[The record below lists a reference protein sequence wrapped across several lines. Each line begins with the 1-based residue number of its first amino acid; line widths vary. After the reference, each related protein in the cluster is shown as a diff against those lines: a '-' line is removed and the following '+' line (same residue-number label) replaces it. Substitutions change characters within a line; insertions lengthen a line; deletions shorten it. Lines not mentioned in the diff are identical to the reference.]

1 MKKNLVLTGMMGVG
15 KSTIGRSL
23 SKKLNMRFVDLDRL
37 IEKKESSTIKEI
49 FKQKGEKYFRNLER
63 KIALKKL
70 KQENSIIAL
79 GGGAFIDSQIR
90 KEVLKNCIS
99 FWLEVKIKVILN
111 RSRNLKKRPLL
122 NRVNLKSTFHDIY
135 ERRKKVYSLADFK
148 INCTRI
154 SKSKV
159 TGKIIKIYESQ

>member
-37 IEKKESSTIKEI
+37 IEKRESSTIKEI
-49 FKQKGEKYFRNLER
+49 FKKKGEKYFRNLER

-79 GGGAFIDSQIR
+79 GGGAFIDSHIR

-99 FWLEVKIKVILN
+99 FWLDVKVEVVLS
-111 RSRNLKKRPLL
+111 RSRSLKKRPLL
-122 NRVNLKSTFHDIY
+122 NRGNLKIAFQDIY
-135 ERRKKVYSLADFK
+135 ERRKKVYSLADFR
-148 INCTRI
+148 INCARLN
-154 SKSKV
+154 KFKV
-159 TGKIIKIYESQ
+159 TRKIINIYESQ

>member
-23 SKKLNMRFVDLDRL
+23 SKKLNMRFIDLDRL
-37 IEKKESSTIKEI
+37 IEKRESTTIKEI
-49 FKQKGEKYFRNLER
+49 FKEKGEKYFRDLER
-63 KIALKKL
+63 KMALKKL

-99 FWLEVKIKVILN
+99 FWLDVKIEVVLS
-111 RSRNLKKRPLL
+111 RSKNLKKRPLL
-122 NRVNLKSTFHDIY
+122 NRANLKNVFQDIY
-135 ERRKKVYSLADFK
+135 EKRKKVYSLANFK
-148 INCTRI
+148 INCSRLN
-154 SKSKV
+154 KSKV
-159 TGKIIKIYESQ
+159 TRKIIKIYESQ

>member
-1 MKKNLVLTGMMGVG
+1 LKKNLVLTGMMGVG

-37 IEKKESSTIKEI
+37 IEKRESSTIKEI
-49 FKQKGEKYFRNLER
+49 FKKKGEKYFRNLER

-79 GGGAFIDSQIR
+79 GGGAFIDSHIR

-99 FWLEVKIKVILN
+99 FWLDVKVEVVLS
-111 RSRNLKKRPLL
+111 RSRSLKKRPLL
-122 NRVNLKSTFHDIY
+122 NRGNLKSAFQDIY
-135 ERRKKVYSLADFK
+135 ERRKKVYSLADFR
-148 INCTRI
+148 INCARLN
-154 SKSKV
+154 KFKV
-159 TGKIIKIYESQ
+159 TRKIIKIYESQ

>member
-37 IEKKESSTIKEI
+37 IEKRESSTIKEI
-49 FKQKGEKYFRNLER
+49 FKKKGEKYFRNLER

-79 GGGAFIDSQIR
+79 GGGAFIDSHIR

-99 FWLEVKIKVILN
+99 FWLDVKVEVVLS
-111 RSRNLKKRPLL
+111 RSRSLKKRPLA
-122 NRVNLKSTFHDIY
+122 
-135 ERRKKVYSLADFK
+135 YSVC
-148 INCTRI
+148 I
-154 SKSKV
+154 
-159 TGKIIKIYESQ
+159 